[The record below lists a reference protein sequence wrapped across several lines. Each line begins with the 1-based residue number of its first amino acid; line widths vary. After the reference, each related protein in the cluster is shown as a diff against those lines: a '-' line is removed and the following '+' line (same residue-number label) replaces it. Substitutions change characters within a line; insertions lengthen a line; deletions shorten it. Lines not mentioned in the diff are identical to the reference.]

1 MNSNLDL
8 IPVSS
13 TVIPLHELTVS
24 SHGNG
29 TDEHI
34 PKMLSRS
41 EIKKL
46 LKKHQIS
53 EKNPH
58 ELITGKFTRS
68 GGGYIQLILIP
79 IRHHH
84 MSG

>member
-46 LKKHQIS
+46 LKKQQIS
-53 EKNPH
+53 EENPH
-58 ELITGKFTRS
+58 ELITAKKSSTRRKS
-68 GGGYIQLILIP
+68 RMAYVF
-79 IRHHH
+79 R
-84 MSG
+84 SV